1 MKSDEKLWQ
10 ICMDIYRELFKLAT
24 PSRDFDDV
32 LNSEEV
38 AKSEWYLAY
47 YLNEERQRIVIEKY
61 IKENRLSDYEAK
73 KIRNE
78 ICLGCSPS
86 YDKRVTEFVRRNT

>member
-1 MKSDEKLWQ
+1 MKSDEQLWQ
-10 ICMDIYRELFKLAT
+10 ICLDIYRELFKLAT
-24 PSRDFDDV
+24 PSLDFNTV
-32 LNSEEV
+32 IVSGVTL
-38 AKSEWYLAY
+38 KSNWFMAY
-47 YLNEERQRIVIEKY
+47 YLDEERQRIVIEKH

-86 YDKRVTEFVRRNT
+86 YDKRVTEFVRGNT